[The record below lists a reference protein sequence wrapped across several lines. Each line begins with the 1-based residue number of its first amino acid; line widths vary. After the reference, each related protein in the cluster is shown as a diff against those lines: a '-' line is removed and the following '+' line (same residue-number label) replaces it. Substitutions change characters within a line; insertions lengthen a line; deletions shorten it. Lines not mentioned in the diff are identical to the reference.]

1 MIYPEFIKKGD
12 TIGIT
17 APSAGSE
24 NEIDIKKLN
33 MAEEK
38 LKDLGFTIEETENCR
53 KDTGT
58 GRSSSKEERAKQLNK
73 LFIEEKTKAIIGLA
87 GGEFLIEMLP
97 YVDFKNI
104 LNNPKWLQGYSDIT
118 GLLFPITTMLNLAT
132 IYSNNFKTFAMKDW
146 HRSIKENLEILQGN
160 LIKQYSYDLYEDIR
174 AERINGDE
182 PYNLTEKVRWEG
194 INEEEN
200 IKMQGRMIGGCLDV
214 ILCLIGTKYD
224 NTKNFI
230 EKYKKDGI
238 IWFLDNCELSS
249 ESLVR
254 AMFQLKE
261 AGYFKYTKGIVF
273 GRSGIEKSCYNISF
287 KNAIKS
293 SLEELNVP
301 IIINA
306 DIGHKPPQMTII
318 NGAIARIE
326 LNAGKGSIEFKLK

>member
-12 TIGIT
+12 TIGII

-118 GLLFPITTMLNLAT
+118 GLLFPITTMLDIAT

>member
-118 GLLFPITTMLNLAT
+118 GLLFPITTMLDLAT

-160 LIKQYSYDLYEDIR
+160 LIKQYSYDLYEDIK

>member
-12 TIGIT
+12 TIGVT

-24 NEIDIKKLN
+24 NDIDIKKLN

-118 GLLFPITTMLNLAT
+118 GLLFPITTMLDLAT

-146 HRSIKENLEILQGN
+146 HRSIKENLKILQGN

>member
-12 TIGIT
+12 TIGVT

-58 GRSSSKEERAKQLNK
+58 GRSASKEERAKQLNK
-73 LFIEEKTKAIIGLA
+73 LFIDEKTKAIIGLA

>member
-97 YVDFKNI
+97 YVNFKNI
-104 LNNPKWLQGYSDIT
+104 LNNPKWMQGYSDIT
-118 GLLFPITTMLNLAT
+118 GLLFPITTMLDIAT
-132 IYSNNFKTFAMKDW
+132 IYSNNFKTFAMKNW

>member
-12 TIGIT
+12 TIGVT

-58 GRSSSKEERAKQLNK
+58 GRSASKEERAKQLNK
-73 LFIEEKTKAIIGLA
+73 LFIDEKTKAIIGLA

-118 GLLFPITTMLNLAT
+118 GLLFPITTMLDIAT
-132 IYSNNFKTFAMKDW
+132 IYSNNFKTFAMKNW

-160 LIKQYSYDLYEDIR
+160 IIKQYSYDLYEDIR

-194 INEEEN
+194 INGEEN

-238 IWFLDNCELSS
+238 IWFFDNCELSS

-273 GRSGIEKSCYNISF
+273 GRSGIEKSYYNISF

-293 SLEELNVP
+293 SLAELNVP

>member
-12 TIGIT
+12 TIGII

-58 GRSSSKEERAKQLNK
+58 GRSSSKEERAKQLNQ

-97 YVDFKNI
+97 YVNFKNI
-104 LNNPKWLQGYSDIT
+104 LNNPKWMQGYSDIT
-118 GLLFPITTMLNLAT
+118 GLLFPITTMLDIAT
-132 IYSNNFKTFAMKDW
+132 IYSNNFKTFAMKNW

-182 PYNLTEKVRWEG
+182 PYNLTEKVIWEG

-318 NGAIARIE
+318 NGTIARIE

>member
-118 GLLFPITTMLNLAT
+118 GLLFPITTMLDLAT

>member
-118 GLLFPITTMLNLAT
+118 GLLFPITTMLDLAT
-132 IYSNNFKTFAMKDW
+132 IYSNNFKTFAMKNW
-146 HRSIKENLEILQGN
+146 HRSIKENLKILQGN

>member
-12 TIGIT
+12 TIGVT

-24 NEIDIKKLN
+24 NEIDIKKLD

-58 GRSSSKEERAKQLNK
+58 GRSASEEERAKQLNK
-73 LFIEEKTKAIIGLA
+73 LFIDEKTKAIIGLA

-97 YVDFKNI
+97 YVNFKNI
-104 LNNPKWLQGYSDIT
+104 LNNPKWMQGYSDIT
-118 GLLFPITTMLNLAT
+118 GLLFPITTMLDMAT

-146 HRSIKENLEILQGN
+146 HRAIKENLEILQGN